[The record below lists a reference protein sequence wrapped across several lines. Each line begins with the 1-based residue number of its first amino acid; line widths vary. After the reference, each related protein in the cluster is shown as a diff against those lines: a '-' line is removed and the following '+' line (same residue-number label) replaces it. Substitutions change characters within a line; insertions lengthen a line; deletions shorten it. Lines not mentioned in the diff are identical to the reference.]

1 MLCNEGFE
9 LIYKTLFTVE
19 QLYIRVLCLKVC
31 WIILYKH
38 MRTFKIVYDVY
49 MCRQY

>member
-19 QLYIRVLCLKVC
+19 Q
-31 WIILYKH
+31 
-38 MRTFKIVYDVY
+38 IVYTCTMFKSLLDHFVQTHAHIQN
-49 MCRQY
+49 CI